1 MTKKLIRITEGD
13 LHRIVKESV
22 NRVLREGAEYNE
34 EIWNRI
40 ADAYDY
46 SVKWSHSRFGNG
58 DWKDTFINEL
68 AWIMVDNNLT
78 VEDMENYG
86 NVLKII
92 DANKLQQEVDN
103 CIRANKNREYE
114 AWAEEQLSNM
124 GFGYEGD

>member
-1 MTKKLIRITEGD
+1 
-13 LHRIVKESV
+13 
-22 NRVLREGAEYNE
+22 
-34 EIWNRI
+34 
-40 ADAYDY
+40 
-46 SVKWSHSRFGNG
+46 
-58 DWKDTFINEL
+58 
-68 AWIMVDNNLT
+68 MVDNNLT